1 MGILGICIVAAVGY
15 LLGAIP
21 FAVVV
26 ARCCGVDILK
36 AGSGNPGA
44 TNVKR
49 TCGKAA
55 GNICFLLD
63 AAKGF
68 AAASF
73 PVWAS
78 RLGVAFDSPDSLCYV
93 GLVAAIVGH
102 SFSIFIGFKGGK
114 GVAVTIGGLLWI
126 MWAAILIALAI
137 WVAVF
142 YSSRYVSLASI
153 SMAASLPVSSVF
165 LYGYNTIHFYIALGI
180 AVLIIVRH
188 HSNISRLIKGT
199 ENRF

>member
-1 MGILGICIVAAVGY
+1 M
-15 LLGAIP
+15 
-21 FAVVV
+21 
-26 ARCCGVDILK
+26 
-36 AGSGNPGA
+36 
-44 TNVKR
+44 
-49 TCGKAA
+49 
-55 GNICFLLD
+55 
-63 AAKGF
+63 
-68 AAASF
+68 
-73 PVWAS
+73 
-78 RLGVAFDSPDSLCYV
+78 

>member
-1 MGILGICIVAAVGY
+1 MSILGICIVATVGY
-15 LLGAIP
+15 LLGSLP
-21 FAVVV
+21 FAVIV
-26 ARCCGVDILK
+26 ARCCGVNILK

-49 TCGKAA
+49 TCGKLA

-63 AAKGF
+63 AGKGF
-68 AAASF
+68 VATSF

-78 RLGVAFDSPDSLCYV
+78 SLGVSFTETYSLCYV
-93 GLVAAIVGH
+93 GLIAAIVGH
-102 SFSIFIGFKGGK
+102 SFSVFIKFKGGK

-126 MWAAILIALAI
+126 MWAAILIALLV
-137 WVAVF
+137 WLLVF

-153 SMAASLPVSSVF
+153 AMAVSLPVSSIF
-165 LYGYNTIHFYIALGI
+165 LYEVGTVRFYVALAI
-180 AVLIIVRH
+180 TVLIVVRH
-188 HSNISRLIKGT
+188 HSNITRLIKGT

>member
-1 MGILGICIVAAVGY
+1 M
-15 LLGAIP
+15 
-21 FAVVV
+21 
-26 ARCCGVDILK
+26 
-36 AGSGNPGA
+36 
-44 TNVKR
+44 
-49 TCGKAA
+49 
-55 GNICFLLD
+55 LD